1 LALLAQTQTR
11 AQGTYDVD
19 YTGGTYNQNF
29 DSLPYTNNIAVN
41 AANPITLAGTEYTFN
56 GAAGASYAFADP
68 VDSSGVTAGSHGG
81 LGLSSTMSG
90 WYGSATVFN
99 QYGSQ
104 NGSMT
109 KGGIISFGAL
119 TNSTS
124 RSLGMLGTSTSG
136 IPTFGLQVY
145 NDTGSTISSIN
156 LSFLGELWHQQTAQN
171 PITFGY
177 AVTALT
183 NGIPTGA
190 TSLGTFG
197 ANFATGASGAVNGD
211 LAANQTNIN
220 LSAVSIGSWA
230 PGQALWLTWTMS
242 NSSGGEQGYA
252 IDNLAFS
259 AVPEPSSL
267 VLVLCGLGGLLAI
280 RRRR

>member
-1 LALLAQTQTR
+1 M
-11 AQGTYDVD
+11 
-19 YTGGTYNQNF
+19 
-29 DSLPYTNNIAVN
+29 P
-41 AANPITLAGTEYTFN
+41 
-56 GAAGASYAFADP
+56 
-68 VDSSGVTAGSHGG
+68 
-81 LGLSSTMSG
+81 G
-90 WYGSATVFN
+90 WYGSASTLI

-136 IPTFGLQVY
+136 IPTFGLQIY

-197 ANFATGASGAVNGD
+197 ANFATGSSGAVNGD

-220 LSAVSIGSWA
+220 LSAVSIANWA

-252 IDNLAFS
+252 IDNLSFS

-267 VLVLCGLGGLLAI
+267 VLVICGLGGLLAI